1 MLTPDQIRGARAML
15 GLTQAGLAKLA
26 GLSTTGLNNIESGQS
41 DPKVS
46 TMEAVRRALES
57 AGAAFENGMIGL
69 RPFQAGDRVKYRV
82 GRAPDP
88 MLWHAAGEII
98 EVESFPILQGPVPRV
113 RARFKGTE
121 TAWTMPTEFEFAFET
136 EGFSGIL
143 GR

>member
-1 MLTPDQIRGARAML
+1 ML

-26 GLSTTGLNNIESGQS
+26 GLSATGLNNIESGQS

-69 RPFQAGDRVKYRV
+69 RPFQVGDRVKYRV
-82 GRAPDP
+82 GSAPDP
-88 MLWHAAGEII
+88 MLWRAAGEII

-121 TAWTMPTEFEFAFET
+121 TAWTMPSEFEFAFET
-136 EGFSGIL
+136 EGFFRHTRKVNHPL
-143 GR
+143 